1 MQNGQKKAWPDDT
14 RRGGLGLAALLLAVA
29 AFFTL
34 AATAAAAL
42 LRFRAAELTAERIA
56 LFRALLLV
64 SAGLALAGFGAA
76 VAAFFCKRQ
85 KNGLAGLAAAL
96 AVLVFA
102 VSFGATY
109 AYRYMFGEL
118 TNDDAFR
125 DIDAS
130 QLRVY
135 EPEADGRIVRETELP
150 EQTLSPEE
158 ILGSIDIEQVQWEDL
173 TDEDIPP
180 DALKKMNSGAPVN
193 HSYLLEGSDQISNF
207 LLIGLDDYGSS
218 DSMIIFSLDRVHR
231 KIKMISLA
239 RDTYVMYPAWGKYG
253 KLNYAYNFG
262 GIEWTIATINY
273 NFSLNITD
281 YITVEMAELEKIIDL
296 VGGVDIEL
304 TAAEAPYIRVP
315 AGRNHLNGEQAVGYA
330 RIREIDSEE
339 ARTGRQRKVLT
350 SILNSVVTLPLTEYP
365 ALIRG
370 CLGLCQTSFSADE
383 LMALASEAAL
393 GGYSIEQNAL
403 IALVDYWGGQFGPG
417 EHFYVVYDLNRASDT
432 LYRLIYEELYISGYM
447 DPDEQ

>member
-1 MQNGQKKAWPDDT
+1 MQNGQKTAWPDDA
-14 RRGGLGLAALLLAVA
+14 RRGSLGLAALLLAVA

-64 SAGLALAGFGAA
+64 SAGLSLGSLAAA
-76 VAAFFCKRQ
+76 VAAFSCRRQ
-85 KNGLAGLAAAL
+85 KNALAGLAAVLAL
-96 AVLVFA
+96 LVFA

-118 TNDDAFR
+118 TNDDAFN

-130 QLRVY
+130 QLRVH
-135 EPEADGRIVRETELP
+135 EPEADGRIVRRTELP

-158 ILGSIDIEQVQWEDL
+158 VLGRIDIEQVQWEDL
-173 TDEDIPP
+173 TDKDIPP
-180 DALKKMNSGAPVN
+180 DALKKMNSAAPVN
-193 HSYLLEGSDQISNF
+193 HSYLLEGADQISNF

-218 DSMIIFSLDRVHR
+218 DAMIIFSLDRVHH

-262 GIEWTIATINY
+262 GIEWTVATINY

-296 VGGVDIEL
+296 VGGVDIAL
-304 TAAEAPYIRVP
+304 TAAEAPYVRVP
-315 AGRNHLNGEQAVGYA
+315 AGWNHLNGEQAVGYA

-365 ALIRG
+365 SLIRG

-383 LMALASEAAL
+383 LLALASEAAL
-393 GGYSIEQNAL
+393 GGYAIEQYAL
-403 IALVDYWGGQFGPG
+403 VALVDYWGGQFGPG

>member
-1 MQNGQKKAWPDDT
+1 MQNGQKTAWPDDA
-14 RRGGLGLAALLLAVA
+14 RRGSLGLAALLLAVA

-64 SAGLALAGFGAA
+64 SAGLSLGSLAAA
-76 VAAFFCKRQ
+76 VAAFFCRRQ
-85 KNGLAGLAAAL
+85 KNALAGLAAVLAL
-96 AVLVFA
+96 LVFA

-118 TNDDAFR
+118 TNDDAFH

-130 QLRVY
+130 QLRVH
-135 EPEADGRIVRETELP
+135 EPEADGRIVRRTELP

-158 ILGSIDIEQVQWEDL
+158 VLGRIDIEQVQWEDL
-173 TDEDIPP
+173 TDKDIPP
-180 DALKKMNSGAPVN
+180 DALKKMNSAAPVN
-193 HSYLLEGSDQISNF
+193 HSYLLEGADQISNF

-218 DSMIIFSLDRVHR
+218 DAMIIFSLDRVHH

-262 GIEWTIATINY
+262 GIEWTVATINY

-304 TAAEAPYIRVP
+304 TAAEAPYVRVP
-315 AGRNHLNGEQAVGYA
+315 AGWNHLNGEQAVGYA
-330 RIREIDSEE
+330 RIREMDREE
-339 ARTGRQRKVLT
+339 TRTGRQRKVLT

-365 ALIRG
+365 SLIRG

-383 LMALASEAAL
+383 LLALASEAAL
-393 GGYSIEQNAL
+393 GGYAIEQYAL
-403 IALVDYWGGQFGPG
+403 VALVDYWGGQFGPG